1 MIPIT
6 DHDPAAPAPGAAR
19 GATRSTASGTTSDGP
34 DAPPTPGAARDPAT
48 LLRRLGR
55 HVPFGTDRVLVG
67 VVRLSRGYV
76 ERAGWCA
83 ATTAPVPAADLHAA
97 VMACLAPLAPPRPAI
112 PPTHAVAMVRCRRGR
127 VVWLPTDDAWVSALV
142 AEAGR
147 RRLPVVETFLLTEHG
162 WRCRTGTAAGSVPAL
177 DRP

>member
-1 MIPIT
+1 MTPVT
-6 DHDPAAPAPGAAR
+6 DHDPVVSAPWTTPEGQP
-19 GATRSTASGTTSDGP
+19 ATRPDTTPPRGP
-34 DAPPTPGAARDPAT
+34 ARDPAV

-67 VVRLSRGYV
+67 VIRLSRGYV

-83 ATTAPVPAADLHAA
+83 AAPGPIPVADLHAA
-97 VMACLAPLAPPRPAI
+97 VLACLKPLAPPRPAI

-127 VVWLPTDDAWVSALV
+127 VVWLPTDDAWVSALT
-142 AEAGR
+142 AEAAR
-147 RRLPVVETFLLTEHG
+147 HRLPVAETFLLTEHG

-177 DRP
+177 AV